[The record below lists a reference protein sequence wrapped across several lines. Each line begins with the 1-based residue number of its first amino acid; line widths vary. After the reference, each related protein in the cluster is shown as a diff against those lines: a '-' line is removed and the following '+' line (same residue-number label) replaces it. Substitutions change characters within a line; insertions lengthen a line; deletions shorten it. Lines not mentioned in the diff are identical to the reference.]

1 MAIPSNGFE
10 VIFNQRLGNQ
20 DNPITT
26 GPFFTNEDD
35 FFEKRDEASIEI
47 KEYLAVSITFRSI
60 RADAQFFMDGLEI
73 LPDPN
78 LKTDSQVGEVYLS
91 PSEHPVIL
99 FDHNDEYYP
108 LIPGYYRMMVI
119 YDGNR
124 YYNWVKVVPKQLN
137 ESQLEL
143 MKQEVEQEL
152 NGLAREVLLKKTDL
166 DTRMDEIPLGL
177 LEQFFVINKRFSTV
191 MAALTDLYRKVN
203 FRINKGYTFVSKERT
218 RFIDDKTIR
227 HAAFRSNNEQTFKA
241 PVSEVTYDLPE
252 NRLVKKII
260 DSISKTLTG
269 FIESV
274 ERTAGNLTELH
285 ASSPIETAPQKD
297 ITLLELEK
305 LIGIAGK
312 MRGAI
317 HWIKTAPWYESVG
330 AYHESSIP
338 HVMNSD
344 PRYRALYQLYR
355 ELHQE
360 KSEVR
365 TYPSYAY
372 QWKRSDKL
380 YEIWGYIQFIKAFTG
395 DELAFSPKSGWIFN
409 EDFGKNDGFIPSL
422 PANTEVVLRK
432 DKLKI
437 VLVYDGH
444 LPTQSRLATAKKPLY
459 TRGTHTTPDARL
471 DVYKEDVYIGSII
484 VDFKYRP
491 RNKIWDE
498 NLIYNQ
504 RQNEVMRQLVSYSD
518 NIHSNFLFGA
528 VENPLIS
535 RFSPVQ
541 EVWAVYPNRFGASR
555 SYEYPDHKV
564 CLVEMTPGQSNDL
577 LVDKIREGIDR
588 LLKTSELIMGTVFKD
603 SSSNINMVRELV

>member
-1 MAIPSNGFE
+1 MATPSNGFE
-10 VIFNQRLGNQ
+10 VIFNQRLGNL
-20 DNPITT
+20 DNPITA
-26 GPFFTNEDD
+26 GPFFTNEHD
-35 FFEKRDEASIEI
+35 FFEKRDESFIEI
-47 KEYLAVSITFRSI
+47 KEYLAVSITFRSN
-60 RADAQFFMDGLEI
+60 RTDAQFFLDGLET
-73 LPDPN
+73 LPEPN

-91 PSEHPVIL
+91 PSENPVIL
-99 FDHNDEYYP
+99 FDHNDEYCP
-108 LIPGYYRMMVI
+108 LIPGFYRLMVI
-119 YDGNR
+119 YDGTR
-124 YYNWVKVVPKQLN
+124 YYSWVKVVPKQLE
-137 ESQLEL
+137 ESQWEL

-166 DTRMDEIPLGL
+166 DTRMDGIPLGL
-177 LEQFFVINKRFSTV
+177 LEQFFVINKRFSSV

-227 HAAFRSNNEQTFKA
+227 HAAFRPNNDQTFKA

-260 DSISKTLTG
+260 ESISKTLTS
-269 FIESV
+269 FIEGV
-274 ERTAGNLTELH
+274 ERTAGSLTDH
-285 ASSPIETAPQKD
+285 HSASPVETFPQKD

-305 LIGIAGK
+305 LSRLAGK

-317 HWIKTAPWYESVG
+317 QWIKTAPWYESVG
-330 AYHESSIP
+330 VYQESGIP

-344 PRYRALYQLYR
+344 PRYRAIYQLYR

-380 YEIWGYIQFIKAFTG
+380 YEIWGYIQFIKALTG

-409 EDFGKNDGFIPSL
+409 EDFGTNVGFIPSL
-422 PANTEVVLRK
+422 PSNTEVVMRK
-432 DKLKI
+432 DNLEI
-437 VLVYDGH
+437 VLVYEGR
-444 LPTQSRLATAKKPLY
+444 LPTQSRQVTAKQHLY

-471 DVYKEDVYIGSII
+471 DVYKEDIYFGSII

-491 RNKIWDE
+491 RKAIWDE
-498 NLIYNQ
+498 NLIFNQ

-518 NIHSNFLFGA
+518 NIHSNFLFGP
-528 VENPLIS
+528 VGNPLIS

-555 SYEYPDHKV
+555 SHEYADHKV
-564 CLVEMTPGQSNDL
+564 CLVELTPGQMNDL
-577 LVDKIREGIDR
+577 LVDKIKVGIDS
-588 LLKTSELIMGTVFKD
+588 LLETSELMMATVLKD
-603 SSSNINMVRELV
+603 DSVKDLGWQLV